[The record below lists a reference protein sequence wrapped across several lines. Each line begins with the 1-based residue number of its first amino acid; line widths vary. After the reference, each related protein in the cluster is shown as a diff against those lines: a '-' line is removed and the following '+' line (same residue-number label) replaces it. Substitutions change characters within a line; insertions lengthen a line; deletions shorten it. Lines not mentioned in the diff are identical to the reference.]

1 MHKMENKKEKFG
13 FAWYIMRQAQIVL
26 AYKFFAEIFFIQGGG
41 DWVWSY
47 MLNNI
52 LDFTVFNLKL
62 FAPQFFFTE
71 NVNPSFIATFWPAI
85 HRPTFQQ
92 NSYF

>member
-1 MHKMENKKEKFG
+1 MENKKEKFG

-41 DWVWSY
+41 LGLKLY
-47 MLNNI
+47 AKQYLFI
-52 LDFTVFNLKL
+52 LYFTVFNLKL
-62 FAPQFFFTE
+62 FAPQFFFTK

-85 HRPTFQQ
+85 HRPTFQP